1 MTFQLQNLP
10 LIGSAARLHAAI
22 FAVVE
27 RIVSHDAMAFFFR
40 LTIAGVFWRSLL
52 TKVQTFGL
60 FGYTELIND
69 FPVQRYHVKLPVLP
83 LDLRPAVIGQ
93 FENDFA
99 LPLIP
104 GDIAAWMATLAEF
117 TLPIL
122 IVLGVFTRLSALGLL
137 GMTLVIQIFVFPG
150 AWWSAHALWAALLIY
165 LIARGGGAWSLD
177 GLAGRLSSLRL
188 TDQRS

>member
-1 MTFQLQNLP
+1 MTTPLSSLP
-10 LIGSAARLHAAI
+10 LIGPAARLHTMVFAA
-22 FAVVE
+22 AE
-27 RIVSHDAMAFFFR
+27 RIVSHDAIAFFFR

-60 FGYTELIND
+60 LGYTELIND

-104 GDIAAWMATLAEF
+104 GEVAAWLATLAEF

-137 GMTLVIQIFVFPG
+137 AMTLVIQIFVFPG

-165 LIARGGGAWSLD
+165 LIMRGGGAWSLD
-177 GLAGRLSSLRL
+177 GLAGRFAPRRL